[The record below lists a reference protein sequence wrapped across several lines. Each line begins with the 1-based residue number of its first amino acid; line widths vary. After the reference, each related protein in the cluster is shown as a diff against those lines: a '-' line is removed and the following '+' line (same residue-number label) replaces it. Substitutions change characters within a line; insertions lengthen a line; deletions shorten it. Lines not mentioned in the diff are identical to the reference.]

1 MTYQDFGYELN
12 RLDAIKIPKTE
23 QDSAERKALEQE
35 LWRKYS
41 WMLPP
46 QWQQTVSWVIDKH
59 KTKQL
64 PTMTEFAAA
73 VGMMRDKGV
82 IKTEAC
88 RSCGGSKMQYV
99 KVRHTAT
106 SREFEAC
113 KPCSVCMV
121 GTDYEIKKDL
131 EVIGEGGGN
140 SSPLRMAHAM
150 TPQGAYWAIHKGE
163 SQNVKWDPD
172 VLMVLLDKAGQYEQE
187 IEQKKSKPRPA
198 PKDASALM
206 GNTLEKVKPSEPER
220 EQPQGEGSLVQE
232 AVVNVVEYEIEG

>member
-1 MTYQDFGYELN
+1 MTYQDFAFELN

-59 KTKQL
+59 KNKQL
-64 PTMTEFAAA
+64 PTMQEFAVA

-88 RSCGGSKMQYV
+88 RSCHGNKMQYV
-99 KVRHTAT
+99 KVRHSPT

-113 KPCSVCMV
+113 RPCSVCMT
-121 GTDYEIKKDL
+121 GAEWELKRDL
-131 EVIGEGGGN
+131 ELIGEGGGN
-140 SSPLRMAHAM
+140 STPLRMAHAM
-150 TPQGAYWAIHKGE
+150 TPQGAYWALYKGNA
-163 SQNVKWDPD
+163 QNVKWDED
-172 VLMVLLDKAGQYEQE
+172 VLMILLDKASVYEAE
-187 IEQKKSKPRPA
+187 IEKKKSKQPPA
-198 PKDASALM
+198 PKTVAQFMPAEIERLQS
-206 GNTLEKVKPSEPER
+206 SEPPR
-220 EQPQGEGSLVQE
+220 EQTVQAVDGSEVPFQNE
-232 AVVNVVEYEIEG
+232 V